1 VTQRSAPLLAAVRRY
16 CREHRLLSPGGLV
29 VAVSG
34 GADSVCLLHLLELL
48 APEFGLELH
57 VAHFNHGL
65 RGAASDADA
74 RLVAE
79 LADRL
84 GLAADFGC
92 ADVAA
97 AATSAHRSLEAVA
110 HDLRWAFLDQ
120 VRRRSGAFAVAS
132 GHTADDQAETVLM
145 HLLRGS
151 GLRGL
156 AGMAP
161 AGATV
166 RRPLLA
172 VQHSECL
179 NWCREHAVPWREDA
193 SNAEPWC
200 RRNAVRLE
208 ALPFLRRYNPA
219 IDRALAGLAETV
231 QLDLAY
237 LDAQADAALDALRQ
251 RTGDGAEQVK
261 LAGYQAL
268 PAALQHHLLLRWLG
282 PGAKRAQIEAIDRLL
297 RAGQAGDAV
306 ELSGN
311 RQVVRRYEDAVLQA
325 RTEQR
330 PLPDVVIAVPGLTL
344 APDWG
349 WTIRA
354 EVHSAPIARS
364 HDRWSVDLDASR
376 VLQPLTLRTRRPGDR
391 LTLPG
396 VAGAKKLQDILV
408 DAKIP
413 RRERD
418 RLGVLEAANGI
429 VWLAGW
435 RAAAAALADPDSERV
450 LRLTVQRREHGD
462 GDWTEP

>member
-1 VTQRSAPLLAAVRRY
+1 
-16 CREHRLLSPGGLV
+16 
-29 VAVSG
+29 
-34 GADSVCLLHLLELL
+34 
-48 APEFGLELH
+48 
-57 VAHFNHGL
+57 
-65 RGAASDADA
+65 
-74 RLVAE
+74 LVAE
-79 LADRL
+79 LSDSF
-84 GLAADFGC
+84 GLKADFGC

-97 AATSAHRSLEAVA
+97 AATFARRSLEAVA
-110 HDLRWAFLDQ
+110 HDLRWAFLEQ
-120 VRRRSGAFAVAS
+120 VRRRSDAFAVAS

-151 GLRGL
+151 GLGGL

-172 VQHSECL
+172 VHHSDCL
-179 NWCREHAVPWREDA
+179 IWCREHAVPWREDA
-193 SNAEPWC
+193 SNADPWC

-208 ALPFLRRYNPA
+208 ALPFLRRYNSA
-219 IDRALAGLAETV
+219 VDRALAGLAETV
-231 QLDLAY
+231 QIDLAY
-237 LDAQADAALDALRQ
+237 LEAQADSALDALRK
-251 RTGDGAEQVK
+251 RTSDGVEQLE

-282 PGAKRAQIEAIDRLL
+282 PGAKRTHIEAVDSLL
-297 RAGQAGDAV
+297 RSSQAGDAV
-306 ELSGN
+306 AVSGN

-325 RTEQR
+325 RTERR
-330 PLPDVVIAVPGLTL
+330 PLPDVAIAVPGLTV

-349 WTIRA
+349 LTIKA
-354 EVHSAPIARS
+354 EVLSAPSARS

-391 LTLPG
+391 LLLPG

-413 RRERD
+413 RRDRD

-435 RAAAAALADPDSERV
+435 RAAAGALAGPGSERL
-450 LRLTVQRREHGD
+450 LRLTVQRHEHGD